1 MKSIA
6 ISYLNNEVFIRNKI
20 MDENERQMR
29 INTEQIK
36 NADIEEIVEESLYRE
51 NKRLLNESK
60 KAEEELLVLKQVL
73 NILV

>member
-6 ISYLNNEVFIRNKI
+6 ISYLNNEVFNRKRIL
-20 MDENERQMR
+20 DENERQMR

-60 KAEEELLVLKQVL
+60 KAEEELLIFKQVL

>member
-6 ISYLNNEVFIRNKI
+6 ISYLNNAVFNRKRIL
-20 MDENERQMR
+20 DENERQMR

-36 NADIEEIVEESLYRE
+36 NAEIEEIVEESLYRE

-60 KAEEELLVLKQVL
+60 KAEEEMLILKQVL